1 MADQTAPAA
10 FNCPRLRLVGLAVVP
25 ALVAAVLLVISQK
38 SEASSSLWAPLTST
52 RPPANAARGL
62 TARRTIAAEDHGTHS
77 THIDAP
83 SPDLREEE
91 HYVVPKHFSM
101 FDAPLINRRVAV
113 GSAAMLS
120 VAHAQSAAAITLPQ
134 PVQSSVALVQTLFST
149 WASPLFCV
157 YLSMGLLATAAL
169 SNIMNLD
176 STVMLAVQLTV
187 ATAAATYAAIAV
199 GLTVLGGFAGALA
212 LTGAFFLR
220 EIFKS
225 SRRADPSLQE
235 RIATFYDETSQ
246 VWEEVW
252 GDHMHHGLYKKGVAI
267 KTHQQNLDAQ
277 EDMIEEIL
285 KYGNVRN
292 LEGDIK
298 ILDAGCGIG
307 GSSRSMARMF
317 PKAQLTGITL
327 SPFQQ
332 QRATALTASAGLS
345 DRVAFRVEDAMKT
358 SFPDNTFDV
367 VYSMESGEHMPDK
380 KGFVAEC
387 MRVLKPG
394 GVLVMAVWCHR
405 EVPPQLNKSEVSLL
419 EKIYKVYALPYVC
432 ALSDFERYAKEL
444 GMEKTKFDD
453 WSDSIKPFWWQVIK
467 KAVSIQGITGLI
479 KSGMTAIYGAWA
491 AGWMQLAVERRVF
504 VFGAFTAT
512 KPATI

>member
-1 MADQTAPAA
+1 MASMNARLLDMDSHILVQVPNGYMTDQTAPAE
-10 FNCPRLRLVGLAVVP
+10 FDCPRLRVAGLGVVP
-25 ALVAAVLLVISQK
+25 TLVAAVLLVLSHK
-38 SEASSSLWAPLTST
+38 SEASSSLWAPLTSS
-52 RPPANAARGL
+52 RPPADAARAL
-62 TARRTIAAEDHGTHS
+62 TVLRTAASADHGAHS
-77 THIDAP
+77 THIAEP
-83 SPDLREEE
+83 SPGFQEEPP
-91 HYVVPKHFSM
+91 YVVPKHFSM
-101 FDAPLINRRVAV
+101 FDSINRQSSINRRVAV
-113 GSAAMLS
+113 SSAAMFS
-120 VAHAQSAAAITLPQ
+120 VAQAQSAAAFTLPP
-134 PVQSSVALVQTLFST
+134 PVQTSVALVQTLFST
-149 WASPLFCV
+149 WASPAFCV

-169 SNIMNLD
+169 SNIMNMD
-176 STVMLAVQLTV
+176 STVMLAVQLAV
-187 ATAAATYAAIAV
+187 ATAAATYAGIAA
-199 GLTVLGGFAGALA
+199 GLTLLGGFAGALA

-220 EIFKS
+220 EIIKS

-246 VWEEVW
+246 VWEDVW

-267 KTHQQNLDAQ
+267 KTHEQNLEAQ

-292 LEGDIK
+292 LEGDLK

-317 PKAQLTGITL
+317 PKAELTGITL

-358 SFPDNTFDV
+358 SFPDNSFDV

-394 GVLVMAVWCHR
+394 GVLG
-405 EVPPQLNKSEVSLL
+405 PP
-419 EKIYKVYALPYVC
+419 PP
-432 ALSDFERYAKEL
+432 LSH
-444 GMEKTKFDD
+444 
-453 WSDSIKPFWWQVIK
+453 P
-467 KAVSIQGITGLI
+467 
-479 KSGMTAIYGAWA
+479 
-491 AGWMQLAVERRVF
+491 
-504 VFGAFTAT
+504 
-512 KPATI
+512 